1 MYRTVPALCNRPE
14 KKLNAQFV
22 RYDGFHV
29 IKPVYFHHQ
38 FRIRKLTIQ
47 EVKSYIAFA
56 ASKLLQGTNP
66 SDEVRRNKFKRLRMR
81 IKLREENSFITI
93 PKANHSLLG
102 LFTLCYASSL
112 TQDVGG
118 RASAVGA
125 VGEQEANSFSDY
137 PWGSFD
143 TPRERYGVPQKV
155 GPFQKNRTQLR
166 DVNYLSEVYQ
176 CG

>member
-118 RASAVGA
+118 RALLALLASKKPIVSATIHGVVLIPQGKDT
-125 VGEQEANSFSDY
+125 EY
-137 PWGSFD
+137 P
-143 TPRERYGVPQKV
+143 K
-155 GPFQKNRTQLR
+155 K
-166 DVNYLSEVYQ
+166 
-176 CG
+176 